1 MIIAETGAKNG
12 AWWPTSSVAI
22 SQATVAAS
30 VAWRTARPAWRSLSA
45 RVRADARERSAA
57 SSISGWARSERVG
70 RCGSATRSRLPG
82 PGRSHD
88 APTSSTPQVEG

>member
-12 AWWPTSSVAI
+12 AAWPTSSVAI

-30 VAWRTARPAWRSLSA
+30 VAWRTARAAWRTLSA

-57 SSISGWARSERVG
+57 SSSSGWARSERVT
-70 RCGSATRSRLPG
+70 RCGSSTPCEATRR
-82 PGRSHD
+82 GRCD
-88 APTSSTPQVEG
+88 ERRPQPVSS